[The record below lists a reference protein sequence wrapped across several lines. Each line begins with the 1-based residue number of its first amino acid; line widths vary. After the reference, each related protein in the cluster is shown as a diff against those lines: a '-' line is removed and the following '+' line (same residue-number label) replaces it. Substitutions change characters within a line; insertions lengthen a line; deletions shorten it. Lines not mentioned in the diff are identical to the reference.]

1 MGLDSVLYKCDKGV
15 DLKQMRLKP
24 WAVASEVMGRFKKT
38 NQIHRWFLEN
48 IQNGV
53 DDGRFY
59 VVEEYQF
66 KKLYKLCTTVDSNPD
81 RAEELL
87 PTLKGFDIG
96 SAKYDDVYFDNLKK
110 VLIIL
115 GSINNTFNFEIND
128 LVYGGSHQ
136 QRWIEFLFVTE
147 PAGEIFL
154 LVFLF

>member
-1 MGLDSVLYKCDKGV
+1 VEETKMGLESVLYKCDKGV
-15 DLKQMRLKP
+15 DLKQLRLKP

-53 DDGRFY
+53 DDSRFY
-59 VVEEYQF
+59 LVDEYQF
-66 KKLYKLCTTVDSNPD
+66 KKLYKLCTTVESNPE

-96 SAKYDDVYFDNLKK
+96 SAKYDAVYFENLSK

-115 GSINNTFNFEIND
+115 GYINNTFDFEKNE
-128 LVYGGSHQ
+128 LVYSSSH
-136 QRWIEFLFVTE
+136 
-147 PAGEIFL
+147 
-154 LVFLF
+154 

>member
-53 DDGRFY
+53 EDGRFY

-128 LVYGGSHQ
+128 LVYGGSH
-136 QRWIEFLFVTE
+136 
-147 PAGEIFL
+147 
-154 LVFLF
+154 